1 MDRTSDYINALRD
14 NTPNRYYDIVMCVL
28 RTNRTDTYSAIK
40 KYTFCDRGIASQ
52 VFTFLIS
59 IFKSKIY
66 INIYLFQVITGRII
80 EGTEGRLM
88 SVATKVMTQIACKL
102 GAEPWTLV
110 AHLQRVIK
118 IKSAIYTYSS

>member
-1 MDRTSDYINALRD
+1 
-14 NTPNRYYDIVMCVL
+14 MCVL

-66 INIYLFQVITGRII
+66 INIYLLSGNYRSNYRRNRRQINVGGYQSHDTNCLQVG
-80 EGTEGRLM
+80 
-88 SVATKVMTQIACKL
+88 C
-102 GAEPWTLV
+102 
-110 AHLQRVIK
+110 
-118 IKSAIYTYSS
+118 